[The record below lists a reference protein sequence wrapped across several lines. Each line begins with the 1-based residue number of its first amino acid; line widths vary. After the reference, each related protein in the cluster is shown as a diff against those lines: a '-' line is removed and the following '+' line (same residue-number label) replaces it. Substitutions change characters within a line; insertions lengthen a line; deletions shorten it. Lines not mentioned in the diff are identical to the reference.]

1 MSSLLLVEG
10 NMKSRQ
16 VILASIALF
25 FLTIIICSA
34 NNNETQDNA
43 QDASS
48 LRLKLVAVP
57 EESGGICSNRDV
69 SREIF
74 VGSFSN
80 GTDAQGFLSFNI
92 SEIPEDSRILSASL
106 DFRECSIVG
115 NPFLNI
121 GCLKAYPVHYNN
133 RLSPEY
139 YYTDLPQSDIM
150 RICSQ
155 DELYNAKKSSPEV
168 LSALQMALGLE
179 RFQIRLQF
187 DRPDR
192 IIQKNTDTDWVW
204 KKDDKWFNKD
214 KDVMQE
220 DDEHYS
226 EAKVCGRVPLR
237 IGDNKN
243 NSTQVDENMIRFVK
257 VRLLVTYE
265 PL

>member
-1 MSSLLLVEG
+1 MNDLFLVEG
-10 NMKSRQ
+10 NMKSRHI
-16 VILASIALF
+16 VLASIALVV
-25 FLTIIICSA
+25 LTIIICSA
-34 NNNETQDNA
+34 SNDAVQEKSQDTN
-43 QDASS
+43 S
-48 LRLKLVAVP
+48 LRLKLIAAP
-57 EESGGICSNRDV
+57 EESGGISSNRDV
-69 SREIF
+69 GQAIF

-121 GCLKAYPVHYNN
+121 GCMKAYPVHYNN
-133 RLSPEY
+133 KLSPEY

-155 DELYNAKKSSPEV
+155 DELYNAKKSNPEV

-187 DRPDR
+187 DRPGR
-192 IIQKNTDTDWVW
+192 AMQKNTDTDWVW

-220 DDEHYS
+220 DDEQYS

-237 IGDNKN
+237 VGSNKS
-243 NSTQVDENMIRFVK
+243 NSTQVEENMIRFVR

>member
-1 MSSLLLVEG
+1 
-10 NMKSRQ
+10 MKSSPI
-16 VILASIALF
+16 ILALIALAV
-25 FLTIIICSA
+25 LTIVICSA
-34 NNNETQDNA
+34 SNDAVQEKA
-43 QDASS
+43 QGTDS
-48 LRLKLVAVP
+48 LRLKLTAAP

-69 SREIF
+69 GQAIL

-106 DFRECSIVG
+106 DFRECGIVG

-133 RLSPEY
+133 KLSPEY

-150 RICSQ
+150 RVCSQ

-192 IIQKNTDTDWVW
+192 IMRKNTDTDWVW

-237 IGDNKN
+237 VGSNKS
-243 NSTQVDENMIRFVK
+243 NSTQVEENMIRFVR